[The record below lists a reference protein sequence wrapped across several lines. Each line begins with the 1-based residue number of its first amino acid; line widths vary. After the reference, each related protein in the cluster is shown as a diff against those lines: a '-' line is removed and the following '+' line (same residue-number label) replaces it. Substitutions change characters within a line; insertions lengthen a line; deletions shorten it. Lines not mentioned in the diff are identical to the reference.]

1 MSIGITKQ
9 LVDFVNKSNWFLL
22 ILFTLLSFVNAPMEF
37 ALGVFSGA
45 VIAIAG
51 FHLLKKTVN
60 KAFKHPEEVAK
71 RGRMILFSV
80 LLKYYVRFAIS
91 GVIIY
96 LLIAKNIVNP
106 LGLLLGLSVVVISI
120 TLATLL
126 ELKRLIFKEAV

>member
-1 MSIGITKQ
+1 MSMGITKQ
-9 LVDFVNKSNWFLL
+9 LVGFVNKSNWFLL
-22 ILFTLLSFVNAPMEF
+22 IFFTFLSLVNAPMKF
-37 ALGVFSGA
+37 TLGIFSGA
-45 VIAIAG
+45 VIAVAG

-60 KAFKHPEEVAK
+60 KAFEHPEEVAK